1 MLPIHAMTGIRVLDL
16 TRLLPGPMATRWM
29 VEMGA
34 EVIKIEEPGAGDY
47 MRTMKPEGLF
57 EQVNGGKRSVVIDLK
72 SGEGQKQLHR
82 LAASADVLI
91 EGFRPGVMERLN
103 CGWTA
108 LNAVNPRL
116 IYVALT
122 GYGSTGPYRDMA
134 GHDINYLAMA
144 GVLDL
149 TGKPDEAPAIPG
161 VQIADLAGGSM
172 QALIG
177 TLAAL
182 LERQRTGRGRFVDV
196 SMMHGSAKLLP
207 VALAQEAI
215 GRPLV
220 RGRHVLGGH
229 YACYR
234 VYRTADGRYLA
245 VGALERKFWSNLCR
259 ALGCEQWIEDQFADD
274 PRRSEVIVGVQS
286 IFATR
291 AAAEWWRLLKDQD
304 VCVTPVRSVA
314 EALADLGQPAL
325 GRAPELGEDTSEFLP
340 A

>member
-1 MLPIHAMTGIRVLDL
+1 MLPIQALTGIRVLDL

-34 EVIKIEEPGAGDY
+34 EVIKIEEPGTGDY
-47 MRTMKPEGLF
+47 MRTLKPEGLF
-57 EQVNGGKRSVVIDLK
+57 EHVNGGKRSVVIDLK
-72 SGEGQKQLHR
+72 SAEGPKQLHR
-82 LAASADVLI
+82 LAASADVFI

-108 LNAVNPRL
+108 LSAVNPRL

-122 GYGSTGPYRDMA
+122 GYGSKGPYRGMA
-134 GHDINYLAMA
+134 GHDINYLAMS

-149 TGKPDEAPAIPG
+149 MGDPEGAPAIPG

-172 QALIG
+172 QALTG

-182 LERQRTGRGRFVDV
+182 LERQRTGRGQFVDV
-196 SMMHGSAKLLP
+196 SMMHGSGRLLP
-207 VALAQEAI
+207 VALAQQAA

-229 YACYR
+229 YACYH
-234 VYRTADGRYLA
+234 VYRARDGRYVA
-245 VGALERKFWSNLCR
+245 VGALEHKFWSNLCR
-259 ALGCEQWIEDQFADD
+259 ALGCPQWIEDQFADD
-274 PRRSEVIVGVQS
+274 PRRSEVIAGLES
-286 IFATR
+286 AFATR
-291 AAAEWWRLLKDQD
+291 TAVEWWGILKDQD
-304 VCVTPVRSVA
+304 VCVTPVRTVA

-325 GRAPELGEDTSEFLP
+325 GRAPELGEDTAEFLP

>member
-1 MLPIHAMTGIRVLDL
+1 MLPIQALTGVRILDL

-34 EVIKIEEPGAGDY
+34 EVIKIEEPGQGDY
-47 MRTMKPEGLF
+47 MRTLRPEGLF
-57 EQVNGGKRSVVIDLK
+57 EQVNGGKRSVVINLK
-72 SGEGQKQLHR
+72 SAEGQQQLQR

-91 EGFRPGVMERLN
+91 EGFRPGVMDRLN
-103 CGWTA
+103 CGWET
-108 LNAVNPRL
+108 LRGMHPRL

-122 GYGSTGPYRDMA
+122 GYGSTGPYRDIA

-149 TGKPDEAPAIPG
+149 TGDANGAPAVPG

-177 TLAAL
+177 ILAAL
-182 LERQRTGRGRFVDV
+182 LERQRTGVGQFIDV

-207 VALAQEAI
+207 VALAQQSI
-215 GRPLV
+215 GKPLQ

-234 VYRTADGRYLA
+234 VYQTSEGRHVA
-245 VGALERKFWSNLCR
+245 VGALERKFWANLCR
-259 ALGCEQWIEDQFADD
+259 ALGCEQWIADQFAED
-274 PRRSEVIVGVQS
+274 PRRSEVIAGVQS
-286 IFATR
+286 IFASRT
-291 AAAEWWRLLKDQD
+291 AAEWWEALKDRD
-304 VCVTPVRSVA
+304 VCVTPVRTVE
-314 EALADLGQPAL
+314 EALPDLQFSQLDHVPAL
-325 GRAPELGEDTSEFLP
+325 GEHTSDYLVD
-340 A
+340 